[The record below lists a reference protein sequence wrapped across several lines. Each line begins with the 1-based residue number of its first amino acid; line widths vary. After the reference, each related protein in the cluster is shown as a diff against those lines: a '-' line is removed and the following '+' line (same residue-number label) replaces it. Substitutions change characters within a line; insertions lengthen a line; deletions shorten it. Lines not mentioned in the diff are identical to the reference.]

1 MAKRTTQFVCQSC
14 GAVSPRWVGKCEA
27 CGAWN
32 SFVEEV
38 GSGAT
43 IGSAVFGQK
52 GRPMRKGRVVPLVE
66 LSGEITQ
73 MPRLESGIAEL
84 DRAPQGRA
92 AGAFRC
98 SGGPCRRNLGRG
110 HPDDAR

>member
-27 CGAWN
+27 CGEWN

-38 GSGAT
+38 GGGPG

-52 GRPMRKGRVVPLVE
+52 GRPMR
-66 LSGEITQ
+66 
-73 MPRLESGIAEL
+73 
-84 DRAPQGRA
+84 
-92 AGAFRC
+92 
-98 SGGPCRRNLGRG
+98 
-110 HPDDAR
+110 